1 MKLKV
6 LVVDDSGFFQR
17 RVSEIIN
24 ADPRLEVIATAS
36 NGQEGVE
43 KALALKPDVI
53 TMDYEM
59 PVMDGVTAVRNIMA
73 QCPTPVLMFSSLTYE
88 GARIT
93 LDALEAGAV
102 DFLSKQ
108 FDAIAASEAALHKTL
123 TDRICEVAA
132 TGKKLKPVTVAAP
145 SLSQTSAPVARS
157 TQAPSQTNT
166 SSSIPVLEKA
176 ARSFSSSSKS
186 LGHVDVVIIGTSTGG
201 PAALQT
207 IFKQLPASF
216 TKPIV
221 IVQHMPG
228 SFTKAF
234 AERLNKLSSLTVSEA
249 KQGDQLKPG
258 HVYVAPGGMQL
269 MLDKRHGGSIHIHE
283 SDDRISYRP
292 SVDIALASAAKHF
305 GRKALGIILT
315 GMGSDGKEGAQL
327 LKRAGGTIWA
337 QDEASCVIYG
347 MPMAVVKAGLVA
359 KILPLDEIGP
369 KIFDEAS

>member
-1 MKLKV
+1 MSLPTKLKV

-17 RVSEIIN
+17 RVTEIIN
-24 ADPRLEVIATAS
+24 ADARLEVIATAN
-36 NGQEGVE
+36 NGLEGVE

-59 PVMDGVTAVRNIMA
+59 PVMDGVTAVRHIMRK
-73 QCPTPVLMFSSLTYE
+73 CPTPVLMFSSLTYE

-108 FDAIAASEAALHKTL
+108 FDAIAASEAKLHKIL
-123 TDRICEVAA
+123 TDRIFDVAA
-132 TGKKLKPVTVAAP
+132 TGKASSVKNHSP
-145 SLSQTSAPVARS
+145 LSTSALNNITASIAQPLTSQVVTSDRSVA
-157 TQAPSQTNT
+157 
-166 SSSIPVLEKA
+166 
-176 ARSFSSSSKS
+176 KS
-186 LGHVDVVIIGTSTGG
+186 LRHVEIVIIGTSTGG

-207 IFKQLPASF
+207 IFKQIPVSF
-216 TKPIV
+216 KKPIV

-234 AERLNKLSSLTVSEA
+234 AERLNKISPLTVTEA
-249 KQGDQLKPG
+249 EQGEKLKPG

-269 MLDKRHGGSIHIHE
+269 MLDSRNGGCIHIRE

-292 SVDIALASAAKHF
+292 SIDIALASAAKHF
-305 GRKALGIILT
+305 GHKALAIILT

-327 LKRAGGTIWA
+327 LKQAGGTIWA
-337 QDEASCVIYG
+337 QDEESCIIYG
-347 MPMAVVKAGLVA
+347 MPMAVTKAGIVEKVLS
-359 KILPLDEIGP
+359 LDAIAP
-369 KIFDEAS
+369 AIFKEAG

>member
-1 MKLKV
+1 MIKTTKLKV

-59 PVMDGVTAVRNIMA
+59 PVMDGVTAVRNIMS
-73 QCPTPVLMFSSLTYE
+73 QYPIPVLMFSSLTYE

-108 FDAIAASEAALHKTL
+108 FDAIAASEAALHKIL
-123 TDRICEVAA
+123 TDRIFEVAGA
-132 TGKKLKPVTVAAP
+132 GKKSGASKVSMSPSPLQKPASQPVNKTSENTAAVSNHSTTPSVAK
-145 SLSQTSAPVARS
+145 L
-157 TQAPSQTNT
+157 
-166 SSSIPVLEKA
+166 LH
-176 ARSFSSSSKS
+176 
-186 LGHVDVVIIGTSTGG
+186 HVDLVIIGTSTGG

-207 IFKQLPASF
+207 IFKNIPEGFS
-216 TKPIV
+216 KPIV

-228 SFTKAF
+228 TFTKAF
-234 AERLNKLSSLTVSEA
+234 AERLNKLSPLTVTEA
-249 KQGDQLKPG
+249 AQGDKLEAG

-269 MLDKRHGGSIHIHE
+269 MIDKRNGGSIHIHE

-292 SVDIALASAAKHF
+292 SIDIALASAAKHF
-305 GRKALGIILT
+305 GRKALAVILT

-327 LKRAGGTIWA
+327 LKQAGGTIWA

-347 MPMAVVKAGLVA
+347 MPMAIVKAGLA
-359 KILPLDEIGP
+359 TKILPLGDIGP
-369 KIFDEAS
+369 NIFNEAG